1 MFELA
6 WKLNRDDKDLLWLAI
21 VALTEQMLLGKIENS
36 QYSIEIDP
44 LQSHVTRLQNKTND
58 TDVLTSLKI
67 TFEKDLRLTL
77 YRHWSV
83 ESSLKFSM
91 FPAVKMK
98 LWSLKGDKRLHELLA
113 DMG

>member
-1 MFELA
+1 M
-6 WKLNRDDKDLLWLAI
+6 AI
-21 VALTEQMLLGKIENS
+21 VSLTEQMLLGKIDNT
-36 QYSIEIDP
+36 QYTLEIGP
-44 LQSHVTRLQNKTND
+44 LQSHVTRLQNRTND
-58 TDVLTSLKI
+58 TDVTTSLKI

-83 ESSLKFSM
+83 ESSLKYSM

>member
-1 MFELA
+1 M
-6 WKLNRDDKDLLWLAI
+6 
-21 VALTEQMLLGKIENS
+21 ALTEQMLLGKIENS
-36 QYSIEIDP
+36 QYSIEIGP
-44 LQSHVTRLQNKTND
+44 LQSHANRLQNKTND

-83 ESSLKFSM
+83 ESSLKYSM

-113 DMG
+113 DMGYVFCKCFCLY